1 MSHNPASNETNLMTG
16 ISPPLMNASFR
27 NPGPFAAIGFLA
39 AFALAVIITVAINA
53 DPSWVYGENMLSD
66 LGISDVD
73 LTKNLYNYGCIII
86 GILTI
91 VFGIGKAVCE
101 TGCNR
106 ASGCLVAIAAV
117 FMVLIGFV
125 QADFGNGNTHD
136 AAALIAFIFMFCAMA
151 LSAVGDWKDGAKL
164 NAALGSILVLIVIGC
179 FAGMDVEKVE
189 IIALAC
195 GIVWMLGVSAKM
207 TFDSRKAA

>member
-1 MSHNPASNETNLMTG
+1 
-16 ISPPLMNASFR
+16 MNVSFR
-27 NPGPFAAIGFLA
+27 NPGPFAAVGFLA
-39 AFALAVIITVAINA
+39 AFALAVIVTVAIKA

-73 LTKNLYNYGCIII
+73 LAKDLFNYGCIII

-91 VFGIGKAVCE
+91 VFGIGKALCE

-106 ASGCLVAIAAV
+106 ASGCIIAIAAI
-117 FMVLIGFV
+117 FMILIGFV
-125 QADFGNGNTHD
+125 QSDFGNGNTHD
-136 AAALIAFIFMFCAMA
+136 AASIAAFVFMFCAMA
-151 LSAVGDWKDGAKL
+151 LSAVGDWKDGVKL
-164 NAALGSILVLIVIGC
+164 SSALSSILVLIVVGC
-179 FAGMDVEKVE
+179 FAGMDIEKVE

-207 TFDSRKAA
+207 TYDSRKAA